1 MSWLTGLAKG
11 ATSLLG
17 TVGKAAFGFAK
28 ANPYVAASMALGA
41 ILMILQY
48 IAEIIKLTDDKDYS

>member
-1 MSWLTGLAKG
+1 MSWLSGLVKG
-11 ATSLLG
+11 AGSLLG

-41 ILMILQY
+41 MGMYGQKKINQKI
-48 IAEIIKLTDDKDYS
+48 